1 MQNDI
6 GKSRIAMVLMGL
18 PILPLPIDFNVTRA
32 RLLPAY
38 LDDRA
43 AKIWAGL
50 MIPKTRMEHAQG
62 PAIDRLQLITLEA
75 LVMPDRLQQAFGRMG
90 AAALAQKEAR
100 FILRAPF
107 RIKTWTETGHVQRF
121 SGGRPAK
128 SRRDSSLSGRPSPKT
143 NGFRLAV
150 RLR

>member
-1 MQNDI
+1 
-6 GKSRIAMVLMGL
+6 
-18 PILPLPIDFNVTRA
+18 
-32 RLLPAY
+32 
-38 LDDRA
+38 
-43 AKIWAGL
+43 

-62 PAIDRLQLITLEA
+62 PAIDRLQLIALEP
-75 LVMPDRLQQAFGRMG
+75 LVMPDRLQETFGRMG

-128 SRRDSSLSGRPSPKT
+128 SRRDSLLFGPSKPE
-143 NGFRLAV
+143 
-150 RLR
+150 